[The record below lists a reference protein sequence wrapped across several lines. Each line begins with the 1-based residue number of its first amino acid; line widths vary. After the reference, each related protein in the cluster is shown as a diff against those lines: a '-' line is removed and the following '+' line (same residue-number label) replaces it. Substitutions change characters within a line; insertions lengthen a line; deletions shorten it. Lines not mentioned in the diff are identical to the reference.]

1 MPKMQEVLKFNLV
14 LVGIRLLEGEGEFR
28 RFQNAVG
35 KEVSKQGGDLT
46 IEIAGSALP
55 GIAGGAM
62 PIPNLSQNLR
72 IGSEQV
78 SVDLALDRTTFTRE
92 YPTLEDIDRFVEIIV
107 AAVQYSSTSGRS
119 VRAFGYNLEA
129 VVRISPPE
137 TAAQFM
143 TEHVIAGHSLTAS
156 GYEINSASVSMSCI
170 RNGKLW
176 NIKIEPRQG
185 NANALFMSLN
195 FHHDEKRIPPKKDI
209 EEALHQIWNEVDVV
223 VNSFQ
228 EGM

>member
-14 LVGIRLLEGEGEFR
+14 LVGIKLLEGEREFR
-28 RFQNAVG
+28 RFQSAVG
-35 KEVSKQGGDLT
+35 KEVSRPGGDLT

-55 GIAGGAM
+55 GIAGGAL

-78 SVDLALDRTTFTRE
+78 SIDLALDRTTFTRE
-92 YPTLEDIDRFVEIIV
+92 YPALEDIDRFVEIIV
-107 AAVQYSSTSGRS
+107 AAVQSSSTVGRS

-129 VVRISPPE
+129 VVGLSPPE

-143 TEHVIAGHSLTAS
+143 TEHVVAGHSLSAS
-156 GYEINSASVSMSCI
+156 GYEINNASVGMSCI

-176 NIKIEPRQG
+176 NIKIEPRQD
-185 NANALFMSLN
+185 NPNALFMALN
-195 FHHDEKRIPPKKDI
+195 FHHTENRIPSKRDI
-209 EEALHQIWNEVDVV
+209 VEALNEIWNQIDIV

-228 EGM
+228 EDM